1 MERRSNHA
9 FRMAVEIS
17 YTSGEGKKEYNILL
31 KSKLRR
37 IGNGD
42 QFLSWSLDDDLGAKR
57 RRERNTEL

>member
-1 MERRSNHA
+1 M
-9 FRMAVEIS
+9 
-17 YTSGEGKKEYNILL
+17 

>member
-1 MERRSNHA
+1 MRFGWRWRSP
-9 FRMAVEIS
+9 
-17 YTSGEGKKEYNILL
+17 TQSGEGKKEYNILL
-31 KSKLRR
+31 KSELRR